1 VGKHFY
7 ATGWRIGFLIGPED
21 LVACVRQA
29 HTRICFVSPSI
40 FQEAAAVG
48 YEVAEKS
55 GFWRQAIEEM
65 GGKMKSFCEVWDE
78 LGIPVSH
85 FRNVHRV

>member
-1 VGKHFY
+1 
-7 ATGWRIGFLIGPED
+7 
-21 LVACVRQA
+21 
-29 HTRICFVSPSI
+29 VSPSI

-48 YEVAEKS
+48 YEGAEKR

-65 GGKMKSFCEVWDE
+65 AGKMKSFCEVWNE

-85 FRNVHRV
+85 FRNGHQVKSVAREIF

>member
-1 VGKHFY
+1 
-7 ATGWRIGFLIGPED
+7 
-21 LVACVRQA
+21 
-29 HTRICFVSPSI
+29 VSPSI

-48 YEVAEKS
+48 YEVAEKR

-65 GGKMKSFCEVWDE
+65 AGKMKSFCEVWDE

-85 FRNVHRV
+85 FQNGHRVKKRAQRDFLTLSVNKVFGAGRRVFRGC